1 MGTLQIRSST
11 NRVERAAA
19 IFRLSPRFSR
29 SHAFGGNACQDA
41 PRPRC
46 ANACPNRE
54 HTSTATIAHLFFPLI
69 AAFCLAMLAL
79 PPFQD
84 AWARTTPQAAS
95 GPAASTWFVEMDR
108 FSNAAHTAVKCEEC
122 HGTMTEEGKKHPDPE
137 APGYLQQD
145 PKRTFDYQKCEKCHK
160 KSYER
165 YTKGA
170 HAQALAKEKKDGK
183 ASETGPAP
191 TCGDCHS
198 AHYAPSHLSRVET
211 GINATETCGS
221 CHPSQMR
228 SYLANYH
235 GKAAVNLDYEKS
247 AFCTDCH
254 GAHDCRSLKEKE
266 NALAACRRCHF
277 DAPPSFADVIIHDAT
292 AAADVQEKSE
302 TKQKAL
308 KVVHMLGWIS
318 LVFVVTLLVFFY
330 SHSSLLLLRKI
341 HEKLR
346 KRK

>member
-1 MGTLQIRSST
+1 
-11 NRVERAAA
+11 
-19 IFRLSPRFSR
+19 
-29 SHAFGGNACQDA
+29 
-41 PRPRC
+41 
-46 ANACPNRE
+46 
-54 HTSTATIAHLFFPLI
+54 
-69 AAFCLAMLAL
+69 MLAL
-79 PPFQD
+79 TPFHD
-84 AWARTTPQAAS
+84 AWAKTTPQAAP
-95 GPAASTWFVEMDR
+95 GTAASTWFVEMDR

-137 APGYLQQD
+137 APGYLKQD
-145 PKRTFDYQKCEKCHK
+145 PKRTFDYKNCEKCHK

-170 HAQALAKEKKDGK
+170 HAEALAKEKKDGK
-183 ASETGPAP
+183 ASETSPAP
-191 TCGDCHS
+191 VCGDCHS
-198 AHYAPSHLSRVET
+198 AHYAPSHLSRTET
-211 GINATETCGS
+211 GINAAETCGT
-221 CHPSQMR
+221 CHPNQMR

-235 GKAAVNLDYEKS
+235 GKAAVNLDYEKA

-302 TKQKAL
+302 TKQKGL